1 MDAKLPAAGE
11 VVQDRITPFLYSLSL
26 LPHAEVLSD
35 ILRYLEREEP
45 DAKDLTVA
53 AVGVLMQLSSIKW
66 VVIAKILDI
75 LRTRDEE
82 YFDSDS
88 VVLLNGKV
96 LLVPFGST
104 KEGFKSLDII
114 TLRESEVPEELIA
127 SNGWHL
133 SGIWKLAKR
142 AINE

>member
-11 VVQDRITPFLYSLSL
+11 VIQDRITPFLYSLSL

-35 ILRYLEREEP
+35 ILRYLETEEP
-45 DAKDLTVA
+45 DAKDLTIA

-66 VVIAKILDI
+66 VVIAKILDT
-75 LRTRDEE
+75 LRTRDEK

-104 KEGFKSLDII
+104 KEGFKSMDII
-114 TLRESEVPEELIA
+114 TLRECEVPEELIA

-133 SGIWKLAKR
+133 SGIWKLAQR